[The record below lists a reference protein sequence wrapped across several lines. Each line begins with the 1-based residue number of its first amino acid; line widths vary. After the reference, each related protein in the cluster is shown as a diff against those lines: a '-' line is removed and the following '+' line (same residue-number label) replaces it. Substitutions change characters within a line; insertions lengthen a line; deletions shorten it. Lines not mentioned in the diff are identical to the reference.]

1 MLMVIHMKAIV
12 QLFLAA
18 ILSHVIAVQHMV
30 YIRRLA
36 MAAGVDAGINIY
48 PQIYIVNLF
57 IL

>member
-1 MLMVIHMKAIV
+1 MKAIV

-48 PQIYIVNLF
+48 PQIYIVILF
-57 IL
+57 FL